1 MGDHRNV
8 FPDRVQRD
16 VPRYC
21 DSGLFDHCAVGAG
34 RPALEL
40 LALGS
45 GEAARRQGVGA
56 GNAGHIIHGARTAVA
71 VEGNRVG
78 GARQQAVCPDDGGVV
93 LKGSVSGRRV
103 EAIILRIFVAVRQDS
118 HNFIAELVCLFK
130 CGDSDGIRLEVGLGL
145 AGLEAEEH
153 RAENHLRCNA
163 ASVLALRGFDLNVT
177 DLPDLALC
185 EVNFGSPV
193 HIRFFVF

>member
-1 MGDHRNV
+1 MGDCRDV
-8 FPDRVQRD
+8 FPDGIQGD
-16 VPRYC
+16 VRRH
-21 DSGLFDHCAVGAG
+21 FDGCGKHFAVSAA

-40 LALGS
+40 LALGG
-45 GEAARRQGVGA
+45 GEAVFGQGVAA
-56 GNAGHIIHGARTAVA
+56 GNAGNRSHFAAAAVGVKA
-71 VEGNRVG
+71 DRVG

-118 HNFIAELVCLFK
+118 HNFITELVCLFK

-145 AGLEAEEH
+145 AGLEAEEN

-193 HIRFFVF
+193 HILFCVF